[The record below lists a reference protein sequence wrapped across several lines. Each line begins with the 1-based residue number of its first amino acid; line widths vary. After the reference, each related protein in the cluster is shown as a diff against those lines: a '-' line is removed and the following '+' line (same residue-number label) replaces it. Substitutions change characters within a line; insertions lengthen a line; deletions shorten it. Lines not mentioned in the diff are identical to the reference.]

1 MTRSPLRIV
10 EQHTVYTGR
19 VFRVIR
25 EVLRIRTR
33 RIIRETIQY
42 PGAVVVVPLLHGTHV
57 VMVRQYRR
65 AVNRELL
72 ELPAGTLEAGE
83 AREACARR
91 ELEEETGWRAQRWRR
106 IARFYAAP
114 GFCSEQL
121 TVFLAE
127 GLTRTRAKPEPDED
141 VRPVVLSLRQA
152 LARIASGAICDAKTI
167 VGLLTAQ
174 RLAAEGTLS

>member
-1 MTRSPLRIV
+1 VV
-10 EQHTVYTGR
+10 EQQAVYTGR
-19 VFRVIR
+19 VIRVIR
-25 EVLRIRTR
+25 EVLQIRKR
-33 RIIRETIQY
+33 RIIRETIHH
-42 PGAVVVVPLLHGTHV
+42 PGAVVIVPLLNRTRV

-91 ELEEETGWRAQRWRR
+91 ELEEETGWRARRWRR
-106 IARFYAAP
+106 IAQFYAAP

-127 GLTRTRAKPEPDED
+127 DLTPSRAQPEPDED

-152 LARIASGAICDAKTI
+152 LAQIASGAICDAKTI
-167 VGLLTAQ
+167 IGLLTLP
-174 RLAAEGTLS
+174 RLVGSQLVSSKRLKSR